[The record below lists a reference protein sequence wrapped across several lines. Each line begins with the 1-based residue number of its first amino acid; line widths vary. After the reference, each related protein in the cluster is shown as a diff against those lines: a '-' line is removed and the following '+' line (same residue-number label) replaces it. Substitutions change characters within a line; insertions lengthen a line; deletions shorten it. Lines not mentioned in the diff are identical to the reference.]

1 MLELLMREWRLL
13 VHERPSVMF
22 VLVCA
27 ASAYALLIGNLYS
40 KETVQNIPVAVCD
53 LDDTPLSR
61 ELVKAVMDADQY
73 DYRETLTDEFIS
85 VEKLRSGELAAVLII
100 PEDFA
105 KKFYTQQP
113 IDLAF
118 MQDGANT
125 LQAGYASSP
134 MQQAVGV
141 FSAQFATNAAM
152 SNGTPQL
159 SPSAIS
165 VSVRTYGNPTQSYL
179 EFYVYGVMLMA
190 TQIGMIM
197 GFSMSMYEDFNGG
210 FFDNGNAEKILAAKS
225 IFYLFMSFGSIV
237 LGMFFLSALFKLP
250 FKGDLFL
257 TMILCVAFLFV
268 VENLSGIA
276 ALYFRTKIGLCQ
288 CMVFYT
294 LPAFLISGYIW
305 PEIGMFD
312 AIKWLSFLQPVHYI
326 AMDFR
331 DLTLVGENADIR
343 LHVEIFWVGGMLT
356 LMTFY
361 ALFRYKLAQRLK
373 RLTAD

>member
-1 MLELLMREWRLL
+1 MLELILREWKLL

-27 ASAYALLIGNLYS
+27 ASAYALLIGNLY
-40 KETVQNIPVAVCD
+40 KNETVQNIPVAVCD

-61 ELVKAVMDADQY
+61 ELIKAVIDADQY
-73 DYRETLTDEFIS
+73 DYRETLTNEFVS
-85 VEKLRSGELAAVLII
+85 VEKLRTGELAAVLII

-118 MQDGANT
+118 LQDGANT
-125 LQAGYASSP
+125 LQAGYAAAP
-134 MQQAVGV
+134 MQLAVGT
-141 FSAQFATNAAM
+141 FSAQFATNAAIAT
-152 SNGTPQL
+152 GTPQL
-159 SPSAIS
+159 SPSAVS
-165 VSVRTYGNPTQSYL
+165 VSVRTFGNPTQSYL

-197 GFSMSMYEDFNGG
+197 GFSMSMYEDFNSG
-210 FFDNGNAEKILAAKS
+210 FFDNGNVEKILAAKS
-225 IFYLFMSFGSIV
+225 IFYLFMSFGSVV
-237 LGMFFLSALFKLP
+237 LGMFFLSALFDLP
-250 FKGDLFL
+250 FKGDIFL
-257 TMILCVAFLFV
+257 TMILCLVFLV
-268 VENLSGIA
+268 VIKNLSGIA

-288 CMVFYT
+288 AMVFYT

-312 AIKWLSFLQPVHYI
+312 LVKWLSYLQPVHYI

-343 LHVEIFWVGGMLT
+343 QHVEIFWVGGFLS

-361 ALFRYKLAQRLK
+361 ALLKYKLAERRK
-373 RLTAD
+373 RLNS

>member
-1 MLELLMREWRLL
+1 MLELIMREWRLL

-27 ASAYALLIGNLYS
+27 ASAYALLIGNLY
-40 KETVQNIPVAVCD
+40 KNETVQNIPVAVCD
-53 LDDTPLSR
+53 LNDSPLSR
-61 ELVKAVMDADQY
+61 ELIKAVMDADQY
-73 DYRETLTDEFIS
+73 DYRETLTDEFICA
-85 VEKLRSGELAAVLII
+85 EKLRTGELAAVLII

-118 MQDGANT
+118 VQDGANT
-125 LQAGYASSP
+125 LQAGYAASP

-141 FSAQFATNAAM
+141 FAAQFATNAAM
-152 SNGTPQL
+152 SFGTPQL
-159 SPSAIS
+159 KPSAIS
-165 VSVRTYGNPTQSYL
+165 VSVRTFGNPTQSYL

-197 GFSMSMYEDFNGG
+197 GFSMSMYEDFNAG
-210 FFDNGNAEKILAAKS
+210 FFDKGNVEKNLAAKS

-237 LGMFFLSALFKLP
+237 LGMFFLARLFNLP
-250 FKGDLFL
+250 FKGDIL
-257 TMILCVAFLFV
+257 TTIILCLAFLFV

-276 ALYFRTKIGLCQ
+276 ALFFRTKIGLCQ
-288 CMVFYT
+288 AMVFYT

-312 AIKWLSFLQPVHYI
+312 VVKWLSYLQPVHYI

-331 DLTLVGENADIR
+331 DLTLVGENTDIR
-343 LHVEIFWVGGMLT
+343 SHVEIFWVGGALT

-361 ALFRYKLAQRLK
+361 ALLKYKIAVRRK
-373 RLTAD
+373 RLNL

>member
-1 MLELLMREWRLL
+1 MLELILREWKLL

-27 ASAYALLIGNLYS
+27 ASAYALLIGNLY
-40 KETVQNIPVAVCD
+40 KNETVQNIPVAVCD

-61 ELVKAVMDADQY
+61 ELIKAVIDADQY
-73 DYRETLTDEFIS
+73 DYRETLTNEFVS
-85 VEKLRSGELAAVLII
+85 VEKLRTGELAAVLII
-100 PEDFA
+100 SEDFA

-118 MQDGANT
+118 LQDGANT
-125 LQAGYASSP
+125 LQAGYAAAP
-134 MQQAVGV
+134 MQLAVGT
-141 FSAQFATNAAM
+141 FSAQFATNAAIAT
-152 SNGTPQL
+152 GTPQL
-159 SPSAIS
+159 SPSAVS
-165 VSVRTYGNPTQSYL
+165 VSVRTFGNPTQSYL

-197 GFSMSMYEDFNGG
+197 GFSMSMYEDFNSG
-210 FFDNGNAEKILAAKS
+210 FFDNGNVEKILAAKS
-225 IFYLFMSFGSIV
+225 IFYLFMSFGSVV
-237 LGMFFLSALFKLP
+237 LGMFFLSALFDLP
-250 FKGDLFL
+250 FKGDIFL
-257 TMILCVAFLFV
+257 TMILCLVFLV
-268 VENLSGIA
+268 VIKNLSGIA

-288 CMVFYT
+288 AMVFYT

-312 AIKWLSFLQPVHYI
+312 LVKWLSYLQPVHYI

-343 LHVEIFWVGGMLT
+343 QHVEIFWVGGFLS

-361 ALFRYKLAQRLK
+361 ALLKYKLAERRK
-373 RLTAD
+373 RLNS

>member
-179 EFYVYGVMLMA
+179 EFYVYGVILMA

-225 IFYLFMSFGSIV
+225 IFYMFMSFGSIV

-343 LHVEIFWVGGMLT
+343 SHVEIFWVGGMLS